1 MRYLFQGDSIT
12 DTGRSDYQDLFSTG
26 SGYVRLLEA
35 ELCCNDKDCEV
46 LNGGISGNR
55 VLDLLARWKKDCL
68 LAKPDV
74 LTILIGVNDVW
85 REFGDQSSVDAGLY
99 EEVYRILLRETKTA
113 LPDVRL
119 ILMGAYVCHGP
130 ATDENWE
137 ACCLGVGV
145 RRDITRRLAKE
156 FGAEFIDLQSVFDE
170 AEKRAPISHWT
181 GDGVHPT
188 AAGHKLIAE
197 AWKKKIP
204 EFLS

>member
-99 EEVYRILLRETKTA
+99 EEVDRK
-113 LPDVRL
+113 
-119 ILMGAYVCHGP
+119 
-130 ATDENWE
+130 
-137 ACCLGVGV
+137 
-145 RRDITRRLAKE
+145 
-156 FGAEFIDLQSVFDE
+156 SV
-170 AEKRAPISHWT
+170 
-181 GDGVHPT
+181 V
-188 AAGHKLIAE
+188 
-197 AWKKKIP
+197 
-204 EFLS
+204 